1 MIFFITNHIG
11 VLKEKKIKRFP
22 VTVLHTILQQSF
34 HVTTTTQVVSVTGMF
49 DSACMSMSDESRL
62 WPVQLWGVFT
72 DLWRR
77 CEAVVPR
84 LQQPRAGQ
92 RRPLLYR
99 PTRQVPHLQQQG
111 LSCRHCRLQVP
122 AHLEN
127 YQFILN
133 YTFWF
138 TVLQQVCLILCL
150 SFSSSKPYVILI
162 PLIFEIT

>member
-1 MIFFITNHIG
+1 MIFFYNESYRC
-11 VLKEKKIKRFP
+11 LKRKENKKI
-22 VTVLHTILQQSF
+22 SSDS
-34 HVTTTTQVVSVTGMF
+34 TTYYLVAKLSCYNNYIGSVTGMF

-127 YQFILN
+127 Y
-133 YTFWF
+133 
-138 TVLQQVCLILCL
+138 
-150 SFSSSKPYVILI
+150 
-162 PLIFEIT
+162 